1 MKRLVYI
8 IILLILAACFTSC
21 RTQYIPVESVRTEYK
36 TRDSIRIDSIYQR
49 DSIYT
54 LVKGDTV
61 YQYRYEYL
69 YRYLTTNRTDT
80 ILKND
85 SIRVPYPVEKK
96 LNRWQ
101 SLKMELGGWAFVL
114 VIACVIFICGL
125 YLGGDIYERM
135 LSVSDVS
142 EQKLYERLNQFN
154 LANYTSLS
162 RIKDMSGNVLWTTM
176 CVLAMIVF
184 VVGVLCVYIKKVDL
198 LKKS

>member
-61 YQYRYEYL
+61 YQYRYKYL

-114 VIACVIFICGL
+114 VIACVIGWLTYRLKFHRIRRSL
-125 YLGGDIYERM
+125 FFS
-135 LSVSDVS
+135 SVRFSI
-142 EQKLYERLNQFN
+142 R
-154 LANYTSLS
+154 
-162 RIKDMSGNVLWTTM
+162 
-176 CVLAMIVF
+176 
-184 VVGVLCVYIKKVDL
+184 
-198 LKKS
+198 